1 MDYKQMIINLV
12 LRTEDSEF
20 LELIYRFVKKWLG

>member
-20 LELIYRFVKKWLG
+20 LELIYRFFKKLLG